1 MSPLVTTISID
12 EVLNFLSDINH
23 HKRNPVLV
31 DGPFIDVAA
40 VFEAFV
46 RNRGSLSNDS
56 IIAKASRI
64 INGVNLLT
72 PEEKEIYNKLFYAYI
87 VHIGSY
93 DDTHDPSMGPR
104 KIISASI
111 KSSKESL
118 STIGEKA
125 SSYFDLLNEV
135 KGDISQI
142 GFYKI
147 EESESLSGLPVVIPS
162 SINIQE
168 HLLNQPIPTIRSKSS
183 AVMPDHRGK
192 HIVSIDIVY
201 PNFEA
206 FATTAA
212 EYPSFINLLNMFKFM
227 PINSIYS
234 PALCTAFV
242 SQYTYPKFFDLV
254 KQVYASEEFGDLSR
268 GAKEKTRQLKVKNLA
283 EELGIKNFADIKKLL
298 DRDDPLLDIGLT
310 AAADYAYGS
319 IPELDDKNSSGIK
332 ELVSGGQGGGP
343 AKFPVPVCFKS
354 ASIQTMADMPGAIV
368 GRFAF
373 GIVSSAAFPFGSITY
388 RDKNGNPTFD
398 PGDCYYGKK
407 YVRLASEKM
416 RSQVGID
423 KRNIIAGDPGG
434 AVFDMQKELT
444 LNDMRLYYFDIS
456 EGMFKFDTTSDRYNN
471 GEHSSVILEKVS
483 GSFNSKTIDI
493 PLIGSKFPSCQYMGL
508 NSNSIQMIFA
518 VTDKQVISDF
528 MAMKARIVD
537 VERSKELNSSYGII
551 ENTLINSLGISRVT
565 PQSLTIE
572 SDSDNPELYR
582 LVINFVE
589 NYEDLGNREKLQL
602 EQGGIN
608 IQPIQMFWDYIYDLY
623 RIWAYEE
630 GILSGQSKLDPSYV
644 NYPHVLLDFDPLKD
658 LKQEGHREKL
668 NRLMQA
674 VGVAPYRG
682 SRGGDQTGSILN
694 PPGSGEGN
702 DVEFGPLLMGI
713 IEEYVK
719 AKTGHSATGFL
730 ESDFESL
737 IRPGDLLTKLDTWFS
752 FEGTIQR
759 KRIAD
764 FVYLLATGYKYT
776 VSVGTPSGGHSIEGG
791 KGQDHNLISILGLPD
806 SLKRSVVGNLFLP
819 TPEHKNL
826 VSMFHKNGLIIPKPV
841 WDSTLMAIMERDHTK
856 GTDEL
861 VTRPVMD
868 ESFAIL
874 HVLSSQLQHAYTF
887 DKEPTATT
895 IPGAIPIVVLKSV
908 LEKKHGNPSKSIRA
922 ELNITKINQIQER
935 VESSNN
941 VPINL
946 YPDLYLPTYDEL
958 FRGEGLSFDQKKE
971 LLIKFGPKYGDLGI
985 IPDLDIKTMLTSD
998 ISILSDMTS
1007 AEPDEYIDPDIFYHR
1022 DRDKQDM
1029 CYLAKQFSEEA
1040 DSSNSQTIS
1049 MRIDKKKIISR
1060 AKQSTIE
1067 SEKIGEGEFVT
1078 FDDDRVKSYIA
1089 RVLNDGISDARGM
1102 HQDDIRADQLGFG
1115 FEEGRGAQFLNA
1127 LKELRADEDPDLP
1140 NRVVL
1145 ELITNENEPISL
1157 GHVRRKKS
1165 EPSDANPYTWQYIGD
1180 GIGEKPIMHSP
1191 IGDLS
1196 INLSTS
1202 KDVNKINEQQT
1213 LHMTDIADSVIRCFP
1228 TIRLY
1233 FIEEDRKNTYFK
1245 DDFYGFS
1252 DIIECSISSHIYD
1265 NDICTMKL
1273 ANLSGVLSTESFSDY
1288 VVGRAIKSSS
1298 VSPNLPNTNKSADPE
1313 SSVSKIKY
1321 ESVVDDERE
1330 KFMRK
1335 IMLRPGVHIMVKMG
1349 YGNNIKHLKTVFTGE
1364 IAEVKP
1370 GSVVEIIAQGYQS
1383 ELQGDYG
1390 GFMEQNWLE
1399 NMGEILR
1406 YGNKSMINP
1415 KFKFGFYAIIAF
1427 ILSGNDVKTQRL
1439 MQNTMRHLGEP
1450 FVMSPSRKGV
1460 SWQKNKRY
1468 SYGSLSALMRV
1479 KNIVGQDTDSIT
1491 AGREEA
1497 RGDLFSWMNSW
1508 LEKSFFGYRGH
1519 NVTRNVYVA
1528 TSNNTTVNVANE
1540 WLVTN
1545 GPVIDGIREVTRYMP
1560 NFIATVVPYGHDATL
1575 FVGDPNGPYQYRRA
1589 TKTEIEYNVK
1599 FGTANR
1605 DQDAYSNVNNPFNIL
1620 VEEINDLDY
1629 RLKDE
1634 IDQWNRSVAPADNGS
1649 RNANIYKYA
1658 KNGTPGGAD
1667 TDAFITSGA
1676 RSVRPGF
1683 HPELK
1688 EMLHGVYFKPIDIS
1702 INNEPLSDIW
1712 HGKLFANYFRIAIP
1726 KDNEKAILEELGKLS
1741 REMASYYL
1749 PNSLFMTFTK
1759 KAFKIDAT
1767 YHSNVLY
1774 STGYRSVFRGIHPLS
1789 RTPSSPIVHG
1799 LRTLKF
1805 SGGTTKRA
1813 LQNSTS
1819 VTYPVLITD
1828 QLAEEWNKTAPPSPT
1843 RQSYDFSISDSLNK
1857 LLVRMHE
1864 SSGSIDNLIHIL
1876 GKKEGDVLIE
1886 SGLFARGHRFSGSRI
1901 ALKKFYEILGH
1912 GYSWP
1917 KISNGSWADKS
1928 DRVEGMIFDYRQVL
1942 ILAKE
1947 VIKNGHLAEEKRSN
1961 MISNAISGKES
1972 VINPMPWNYKIFRD
1986 QHVVSGS
1993 NDIIANNLIAT
2004 EADMWSAVALR
2015 VPQDTESITQGSG
2028 ELGLFNYGVEEDGID
2043 RGAGLYRIDP
2053 DQGWGIWPSKDSGGI
2068 NYQGNYPGAKDIL
2081 ETFTEINA
2089 TSPNLA
2095 QNVFKFRLAQGL
2107 SKMYRGNLIIMG
2119 RNIKPYDS
2127 VQIVDDVNK
2136 MYGKVMA
2143 ERVIQNFSAINGWT
2157 TTIVPIGLTKVNSKM
2172 ANLGISNWDR
2182 LLYTVSKGKTFKYA
2196 MNASILLSLGTVGL
2210 GARGT
2215 MAVLGKAQIG
2225 RGLFKGVIKDGFNLT
2240 KGIFGATTSSNS
2252 ALWTLAKET
2261 ASISRATFRAVA
2273 AQGAGKAAGTNIL
2286 GGVTSTFSSRA
2297 MRGGIISGRIWLA
2310 KAFSSGTADIVHQFM
2325 NMNISQSM
2333 ALRDGSGSNA
2343 TVHLPAQIYLMNYN
2357 GAPFIGGLED
2367 AYASI
2372 RGNNAWDSLME
2383 EFGYAWR
2390 DFWKSPRTSGD
2401 TLEDLEDI
2409 VGPGGE

>member
-1 MSPLVTTISID
+1 MSPVTTTISID

-23 HKRNPVLV
+23 VKRGFVPVN
-31 DGPFIDVAA
+31 GAFIDVAA

-56 IIAKASRI
+56 IIAKASGI
-64 INGVNLLT
+64 INGKNLLFDK
-72 PEEKEIYNKLFYAYI
+72 EKEIYNKLFYAYI
-87 VHIGSY
+87 QHIGSY
-93 DDTHDPSMGPR
+93 ETMHDPGTGP
-104 KIISASI
+104 ISISASI

-373 GIVSSAAFPFGSITY
+373 GIVSSAAFPFGNITY
-388 RDKNGNPTFD
+388 RDDKGNPTFD

-423 KRNIIAGDPGG
+423 KTNIIAGNPGG

-602 EQGGIN
+602 EQGGIS
-608 IQPIQMFWDYIYDLY
+608 IEPIQMFWDYLYDLY

-630 GILSGQSKLDPSYV
+630 GILWGQSMPAGV
-644 NYPHVLLDFDPLKD
+644 NVSTQYFDFEPLKD
-658 LKQEGHREKL
+658 LKQEGHRDKL
-668 NRLMQA
+668 IRLMQSI
-674 VGVAPYRG
+674 GVAPYRG

-694 PPGSGEGN
+694 PVGSGEGN
-702 DVEFGPLLMGI
+702 DVYFGPVLMGI
-713 IEEYVK
+713 IEEYAK
-719 AKTGHSATGFL
+719 ATNRGYKATGFL
-730 ESDFESL
+730 ESDFPELINHPFLNRKGGTIFIGPESDIAKHIEDIAFGKPLRAGTNIVDPWRGKLFIPNLTLLDILYKDINVEYTSITYQVENPSFWSRKRTPTLFDIVDREKMGFDKHGERSAESL
-737 IRPGDLLTKLDTWFS
+737 IDLW
-752 FEGTIQR
+752 
-759 KRIAD
+759 
-764 FVYLLATGYKYT
+764 
-776 VSVGTPSGGHSIEGG
+776 
-791 KGQDHNLISILGLPD
+791 HNHN
-806 SLKRSVVGNLFLP
+806 R
-819 TPEHKNL
+819 
-826 VSMFHKNGLIIPKPV
+826 IIPKPI
-841 WDSTLMAIMERDHTK
+841 WDSILTAIMERDHTK
-856 GTDEL
+856 GTDIL

-868 ESFAIL
+868 ESFAVL
-874 HVLSSQLQHAYTF
+874 HALSSQLQWAYTF
-887 DKEPTATT
+887 DKETTGTT
-895 IPGAIPIVVLKSV
+895 IPGALPVVVLKSV
-908 LEKKHGNPSKSIRA
+908 LEKKHGLPSKSIRA

-935 VESSNN
+935 IESSNN

-958 FRGEGLSFDQKKE
+958 FKGEGLSFDRKKE

-985 IPDLDIKTMLTSD
+985 IPDLDMKTMLTAD

-1007 AEPDEYIDPDIFYHR
+1007 AELDEYIDPDIFYHR

-1029 CYLAKQFSEEA
+1029 CHLAKQFSKEA
-1040 DSSNSQTIS
+1040 DSSNSKTIALQINKKKLI
-1049 MRIDKKKIISR
+1049 RQFKEAKHIDKNISVSFKNKELKDYISGYINKGIAEAMSTDETDQVGADR
-1060 AKQSTIE
+1060 LMGGFKQDSG
-1067 SEKIGEGEFVT
+1067 KGLAF
-1078 FDDDRVKSYIA
+1078 
-1089 RVLNDGISDARGM
+1089 
-1102 HQDDIRADQLGFG
+1102 IR
-1115 FEEGRGAQFLNA
+1115 A
-1127 LKELRADEDPDLP
+1127 LKELIADEDPDLP
-1140 NRVVL
+1140 NLLRI
-1145 ELITNENEPISL
+1145 ELITNESERISL
-1157 GHVRRKKS
+1157 GHIRRKKDGA
-1165 EPSDANPYTWQYIGD
+1165 SDTNAYTWEYVGDAIGT
-1180 GIGEKPIMHSP
+1180 KPIMHSP

-1196 INLSTS
+1196 IDLSTS
-1202 KDVNKINEQQT
+1202 KDINKVNEQQT
-1213 LHMTDIADSVIRCFP
+1213 LHMTDIADSVVRCFP

-1313 SSVSKIKY
+1313 SSASKIKY

-1383 ELQGDYG
+1383 EIQGDYG

-1399 NMGEILR
+1399 NIGEILR
-1406 YGNKSMINP
+1406 YGNKSMLNP
-1415 KFKFGFYAIIAF
+1415 KFKFGFYAIVAF

-1450 FVMSPSRKGV
+1450 FTMNPSQKGV
-1460 SWQKNKRY
+1460 SWEKNKRY
-1468 SYGSLSALMRV
+1468 SYDNSIALETISAITGQNQGSMA
-1479 KNIVGQDTDSIT
+1479 

-1508 LEKSFFGYRGH
+1508 LEKSFFGYQGH

-1528 TSNNTTVNVANE
+1528 TSNNTTINVANE

-1575 FVGDPNGPYQYRRA
+1575 FVGDPNGPYQYRKA

-1599 FGTANR
+1599 FSAANR
-1605 DQDAYSNVNNPFNIL
+1605 DQDAYRTSNSAINIFVEAINELNQNIKIDIRNYNNRARESLGLKDYGHPATYPAELSRKAREQVGQTQILSPKDRNLRELVNNIYFAPL
-1620 VEEINDLDY
+1620 VLD
-1629 RLKDE
+1629 
-1634 IDQWNRSVAPADNGS
+1634 
-1649 RNANIYKYA
+1649 
-1658 KNGTPGGAD
+1658 
-1667 TDAFITSGA
+1667 
-1676 RSVRPGF
+1676 
-1683 HPELK
+1683 
-1688 EMLHGVYFKPIDIS
+1688 S
-1702 INNEPLSDIW
+1702 IGDVQ
-1712 HGKLFANYFRIAIP
+1712 HGKLFANFFRIPVP
-1726 KDNEKAILEELGKLS
+1726 KGGSEKQILDDLAKLS
-1741 REMASYYL
+1741 KEMASYSVPSNL
-1749 PNSLFMTFTK
+1749 FTEETWSLY
-1759 KAFKIDAT
+1759 DAT
-1767 YHSNVLY
+1767 SIISIPQSNIVPGSRLRAAPPITLVFNDT
-1774 STGYRSVFRGIHPLS
+1774 SFLLSRNGTGIRLPLVVTNDYRSEIRFWGGSATHKAQYNFKVAGVITPDLIKEVLS
-1789 RTPSSPIVHG
+1789 DKLTMNADTHLIEHK
-1799 LRTLKF
+1799 LF
-1805 SGGTTKRA
+1805 SGGT
-1813 LQNSTS
+1813 
-1819 VTYPVLITD
+1819 
-1828 QLAEEWNKTAPPSPT
+1828 
-1843 RQSYDFSISDSLNK
+1843 
-1857 LLVRMHE
+1857 
-1864 SSGSIDNLIHIL
+1864 
-1876 GKKEGDVLIE
+1876 
-1886 SGLFARGHRFSGSRI
+1886 ARGTQ
-1901 ALKKFYEILGH
+1901 
-1912 GYSWP
+1912 
-1917 KISNGSWADKS
+1917 N
-1928 DRVEGMIFDYRQVL
+1928 QVL
-1942 ILAKE
+1942 LNILMYTHIGTGKYSETYASEIHQLQALIFAYKQVLLLAKMF
-1947 VIKNGHLAEEKRSN
+1947 LEK
-1961 MISNAISGKES
+1961 EHDS
-1972 VINPMPWNYKIFRD
+1972 VIDDKADFVLNSIAGKDSVISPMPWNYKIFRD

-2015 VPQDTESITQGSG
+2015 VPQDTESLTQGSG
-2028 ELGLFNYGVEEDGID
+2028 DLGLFNYGVEEDGID
-2043 RGAGLYRIDP
+2043 RGAGLFRIDP

-2107 SKMYRGNLIIMG
+2107 SKMYRGNLIVMG

-2127 VQIVDDVNK
+2127 IQIVDDVNK

-2157 TTIVPIGLTKVNSKM
+2157 TTIVPIGLTKVNSKL

-2215 MAVLGKAQIG
+2215 MVVLSKAKIG

-2286 GGVTSTFSSRA
+2286 GGVTSTIGSRVMKGGLVSS
-2297 MRGGIISGRIWLA
+2297 RIWLA

-2333 ALRDGSGSNA
+2333 ALRDGAGSNA

-2390 DFWKSPRTSGD
+2390 DFWRAPSAVTD
-2401 TLEDLEDI
+2401 TLEDLNNDLR
-2409 VGPGGE
+2409 GE